1 MTRAQLRANV
11 RSNLYDAGVTFYDD
25 DAINQSLQDGYN
37 EVAAKCRCITK
48 SAAVQQLANQP
59 YYDFLNVSGVTD
71 YLGTVAIYNADTLF
85 WLRDDVSIRDFD
97 RIRRDWETWTGEPQ
111 FWAPH
116 SQQYIAVCPV
126 LAAVI
131 TGVNLF
137 TLWYWAQAPSFAA
150 QESPDSTAPLI
161 ATDMQPLLEWY
172 ATGDLLED
180 AQEVTKAQDWWQ
192 RFEADK
198 IKYRERCIN
207 LAKAQLLLR
216 V

>member
-1 MTRAQLRANV
+1 MTRLQLATNV
-11 RSNLYDAGVTFYDD
+11 RSNLNDAGITFYDTD
-25 DAINQSLQDGYN
+25 TINQSLQDAYN

-48 SAAVQQLANQP
+48 SAVVQQIAYTP
-59 YYDFLNVSGVTD
+59 YYDFLGGGVTD
-71 YLGTVAIYNADTLF
+71 YLGTIAIFNQDTQF

-97 RIRRDWETWTGEPQ
+97 RIRRDWEQWTGEPQ

-116 SQQYIAVCPV
+116 SQQYVAICPV

-131 TGVNLF
+131 VNVNQF
-137 TLWYWAQAPSFAA
+137 TLWYWAQAPSFAG
-150 QESPDSTAPLI
+150 DSSVPLV

-180 AQEVTKAQDWWQ
+180 AQEVSKADTFWEKW
-192 RFEADK
+192 EVDK
-198 IKYRERCIN
+198 EKYKMRCIN

>member
-1 MTRAQLRANV
+1 MTRLQLATNV
-11 RSNLYDAGVTFYDD
+11 RSNLADAGVTFYDAD
-25 DAINQSLQDGYN
+25 SINQSLQDGYN

-48 SAAVQQLANQP
+48 SAIVQQLANQP
-59 YYDFLNVSGVTD
+59 YYDFLGGGVTD
-71 YLGTVAIYNADTLF
+71 YLGTIAIFNQDTQF

-97 RIRRDWETWTGEPQ
+97 RIRRDWEQWAGEPQ

-116 SQQYIAVCPV
+116 SKQYIAICPV
-126 LAAVI
+126 LATVTEYI
-131 TGVNLF
+131 NQF
-137 TLWYWAQAPSFAA
+137 TLWYWAQAPSFT
-150 QESPDSTAPLI
+150 EDSSVPLI
-161 ATDMQPLLEWY
+161 ATDMQSMLEWY

-192 RFEADK
+192 RWEGDK
-198 IKYRERCIN
+198 VKYRERCIN